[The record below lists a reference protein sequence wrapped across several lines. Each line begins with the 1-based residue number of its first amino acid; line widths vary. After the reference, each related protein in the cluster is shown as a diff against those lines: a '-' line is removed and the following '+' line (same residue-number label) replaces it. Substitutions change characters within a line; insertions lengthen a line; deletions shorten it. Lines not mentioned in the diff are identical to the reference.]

1 MSATTQHGQRLR
13 RHQMHYQILERAS
26 RLVDVPALWWLRNI
40 RTAVWLAAIACW
52 LLNMRM
58 DALLLFVV
66 ALILQVALFQLSLL
80 AVLREDGER

>member
-1 MSATTQHGQRLR
+1 MRIATNHGQHIRRRQFSYRLF
-13 RHQMHYQILERAS
+13 ERAS

-40 RTAVWLAAIACW
+40 RTAIWLAAIACW

-66 ALILQVALFQLSLL
+66 ALIVQVAIFQVALL
-80 AVLREDGER
+80 ALLREDGER